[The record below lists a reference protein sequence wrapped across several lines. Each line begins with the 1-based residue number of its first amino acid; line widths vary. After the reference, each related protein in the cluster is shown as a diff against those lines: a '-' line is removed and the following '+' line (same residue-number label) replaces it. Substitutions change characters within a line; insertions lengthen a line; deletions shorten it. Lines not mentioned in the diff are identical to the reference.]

1 MGLCTF
7 YKWGYIMLYIVY
19 KYLEMVFRAITAG
32 PEGVRTSLVLLQN
45 DICQEK
51 DMTNNNRCFPTK
63 N

>member
-1 MGLCTF
+1 
-7 YKWGYIMLYIVY
+7 MLYIVY